1 MCSLARE
8 ALADCLHPASSPPA
22 SAFYALLY
30 FSLQPLLLHDILLLL
45 LYDYLIIFF
54 SPQI

>member
-30 FSLQPLLLHDILLLL
+30 FSLQPLLLHAILLLL